1 MLSLGKSGLCQRD
14 RDFIVQ
20 LTTAEIQN
28 HLTDIKRIAKEVV
41 PGLHQNYVFFQINYM
56 MTPPAFQLRKMEET
70 SANYAKLKSLSD
82 RFILWLE
89 VRVPTG
95 DNSFEQI
102 THFSFSADL
111 LKENEDDEEDDD
123 AGDMITGRLSYS
135 ADGKDSGEGDA
146 VMLKARRDR
155 VLDILD
161 YLEIEKR
168 RRGNQIYYNDLV
180 ELVEE
185 HIRTIPL
192 KREHF

>member
-1 MLSLGKSGLCQRD
+1 
-14 RDFIVQ
+14 
-20 LTTAEIQN
+20 
-28 HLTDIKRIAKEVV
+28 
-41 PGLHQNYVFFQINYM
+41 

-111 LKENEDDEEDDD
+111 LRENVDDEEEDD

>member
-1 MLSLGKSGLCQRD
+1 MR
-14 RDFIVQ
+14 
-20 LTTAEIQN
+20 
-28 HLTDIKRIAKEVV
+28 
-41 PGLHQNYVFFQINYM
+41 
-56 MTPPAFQLRKMEET
+56 
-70 SANYAKLKSLSD
+70 
-82 RFILWLE
+82 
-89 VRVPTG
+89 
-95 DNSFEQI
+95 
-102 THFSFSADL
+102 
-111 LKENEDDEEDDD
+111 EDEDVEGEDD
-123 AGDMITGRLSYS
+123 AGEMITGRLSYS

-161 YLEIEKR
+161 YLEIKKR